1 MNKTGQELESSPPG
15 TAACGTETTDA
26 IDGLRDDPE
35 IRRVLALVLIRQ
47 AMKALEQ
54 AGEDMASYHLQ
65 AAIDR
70 LLERYVGAVPPET
83 N

>member
-1 MNKTGQELESSPPG
+1 MSKTGQKLESRPPG
-15 TAACGTETTDA
+15 TAGCGTEPTDA

-47 AMKALEQ
+47 AMKALDQ
-54 AGEDMASYHLQ
+54 AGEDMACCHLQ
-65 AAIDR
+65 AAIDS